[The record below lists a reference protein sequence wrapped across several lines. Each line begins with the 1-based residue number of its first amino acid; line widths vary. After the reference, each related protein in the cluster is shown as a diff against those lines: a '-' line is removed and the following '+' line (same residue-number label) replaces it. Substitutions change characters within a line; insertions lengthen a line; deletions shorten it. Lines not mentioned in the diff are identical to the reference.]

1 MNEPAARAPFAAGL
15 QVDLACGRD
24 ERAQV
29 DCACVQVQ
37 IVGVPDNT
45 RPPRHLVDPDSRPP
59 LGVRALMSA
68 VEDFVRG
75 RKLVGARIAYK
86 RNARGE
92 HVVAIIFPAQPP

>member
-1 MNEPAARAPFAAGL
+1 MLAGETSAR
-15 QVDLACGRD
+15 R
-24 ERAQV
+24 V

>member
-1 MNEPAARAPFAAGL
+1 
-15 QVDLACGRD
+15 
-24 ERAQV
+24 
-29 DCACVQVQ
+29 
-37 IVGVPDNT
+37 
-45 RPPRHLVDPDSRPP
+45 
-59 LGVRALMSA
+59 MSA

>member
-1 MNEPAARAPFAAGL
+1 MLCNLRPL
-15 QVDLACGRD
+15 S
-24 ERAQV
+24 V

-37 IVGVPDNT
+37 SVGVPDNA